1 MDAFISSLDAALRNA
16 AATVVLLTSDDE
28 ARLSRKYLTDG
39 APEHERTLTA
49 QARPNVL
56 FEAGMAF
63 GKRPKNTMLV
73 QLLRSTPFQR
83 RRGTS
88 HSSLQGKR
96 RRQERTRPPPGNPQA
111 VR

>member
-1 MDAFISSLDAALRNA
+1 M
-16 AATVVLLTSDDE
+16 
-28 ARLSRKYLTDG
+28 TDG
-39 APEHERTLTA
+39 DPEHERTLTA

-63 GKRPKNTMLV
+63 GKIPKNTILV
-73 QLLRSTPFQR
+73 QFLRSTPFQR

-88 HSSLQGKR
+88 HSSLQGER
-96 RRQERTRPPPGNPQA
+96 RRQERTRHAPGNPQA